1 MKSKL
6 LIIIIAISLLFFMW
20 VYFLLN
26 PSYDKSVR
34 AKYYYE
40 IGEYKEALSLAKE
53 AFSLDVYN
61 RMASTIM
68 AQSITSMKY
77 VSYIERAKKYMQSI
91 NEIAMHD
98 VVSDADKAKIRLM
111 CKIMISSY
119 IKLAPSVITDKDL
132 TKDAAKY
139 NDGFESLLEKIN
151 K

>member
-6 LIIIIAISLLFFMW
+6 LIVIVAFSLIFFMW
-20 VYFLLN
+20 LYFLIN
-26 PSYDKSVR
+26 PSYDKSIR

-40 IGEYKEALSLAKE
+40 IGDYREALSLARE
-53 AFSLDVYN
+53 AFSIDIYN

-77 VSYIERAKKYMQSI
+77 TSYIEDAKKYMLSI
-91 NEIAMHD
+91 NAIAVHD
-98 VVSDADKAKIRLM
+98 VVSDADKAKLRLI

-119 IKLAPSVITDKDL
+119 VKLAPSVITDKDL
-132 TKDAAKY
+132 IKSAAQY
-139 NDGFESLLEKIN
+139 NDKFEKLLEKIN